1 MCLCLQQS
9 KRGLEGR
16 TAKRLLSL
24 YLEGRSVATMK
35 QYGGAYRK
43 WIRFLKERESLTCVA
58 TEELVC
64 CHLMRM
70 EKKGEGEGAVN
81 QFLAMIE
88 FLSELQGHESCTKS
102 QIVGQ
107 VRKAVVKRMNCK
119 KKRKLR
125 LSMKRRDMK
134 KFLRALFRDDQYL
147 QNKRL
152 LVIVGLM
159 FFLIKRFS
167 DTREWR
173 WELLE
178 SLENED
184 VRVLQPKSKTDQEGV
199 GVEWHIPEGRQGV
212 VGPAELIGWFWECV
226 GRPQSGLMFGSYKS
240 VRGELVVSGSV
251 AIGYD
256 TIRK

>member
-1 MCLCLQQS
+1 
-9 KRGLEGR
+9 
-16 TAKRLLSL
+16 
-24 YLEGRSVATMK
+24 
-35 QYGGAYRK
+35 
-43 WIRFLKERESLTCVA
+43 
-58 TEELVC
+58 
-64 CHLMRM
+64 M
-70 EKKGEGEGAVN
+70 EKKVVYK
-81 QFLAMIE
+81 
-88 FLSELQGHESCTKS
+88 ESDS
-102 QIVGQ
+102 GQ
-107 VRKAVVKRMNCK
+107 VRKAVVKRMNSK
-119 KKRKLR
+119 K
-125 LSMKRRDMK
+125 
-134 KFLRALFRDDQYL
+134 
-147 QNKRL
+147 NKRL
-152 LVIVGLM
+152 LVMVGLM

-256 TIRK
+256 TIRKQFKSMCVDLV